1 MRRPKNLP
9 EWQIARKKEIKRNL
23 ILIASYINMV
33 LGFLECLIAI
43 YINHDGQLND
53 DNVYLYALLGLIL
66 IFVGMGGIKYEEIL
80 RDRELSKKR
89 STLQRNDKKL
99 Y

>member
-1 MRRPKNLP
+1 MKKQENLP
-9 EWQIARKKEIKRNL
+9 EWQIARKTQIKRNL

-66 IFVGMGGIKYEEIL
+66 MTVGIGGIKYEEIL

-89 STLQRNDKKL
+89 TLQRNDKKL

>member
-1 MRRPKNLP
+1 MKKQKNVP
-9 EWQIARKKEIKRNL
+9 EWQIARKNEIKRNL
-23 ILIASYINMV
+23 IIIASYINMV

-53 DNVYLYALLGLIL
+53 DNVYLYALLGVIL
-66 IFVGMGGIKYEEIL
+66 MTVGIGGIKYEEIL